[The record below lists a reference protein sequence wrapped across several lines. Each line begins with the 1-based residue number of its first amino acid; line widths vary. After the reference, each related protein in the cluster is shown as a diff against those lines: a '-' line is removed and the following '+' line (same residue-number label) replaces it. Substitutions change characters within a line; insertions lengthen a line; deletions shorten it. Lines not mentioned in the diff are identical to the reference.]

1 MHACNGGWSGDPWMV
16 VWSRGGC
23 LPTCLPPERFCFHSL
38 CGRLV
43 HEAAG
48 CPPHPLLLAA
58 PRARAPWTAGPSRG
72 RLWRICRPPAGILW
86 RGVVAARLIPAAGR
100 SLSEACKYIGRM
112 TPRLSQQGETMHF
125 QNSDSFPFLCR
136 SFWRALVQCRCGANL
151 SSSSSRRLPQGSLAS
166 LGSRPTSPAPI
177 CPTIT
182 MTASPAMA
190 ELNISQ
196 VMARCIGRMA
206 AAAAAAAR
214 TASRHAPEQR
224 PAFSDH
230 HPTSPRGRHKWQNAA
245 LTSGSRFEEA
255 NMRNTISLYLSDDL
269 PSSSGHAFNFICV
282 LIPLG

>member
-1 MHACNGGWSGDPWMV
+1 MGGVVILGWSCGPAVDVFLHACLQNDFASIHFVGALFTKLRVAPPPPPPSGRP
-16 VWSRGGC
+16 
-23 LPTCLPPERFCFHSL
+23 
-38 CGRLV
+38 
-43 HEAAG
+43 
-48 CPPHPLLLAA
+48 
-58 PRARAPWTAGPSRG
+58 PRARAVDSRSFT
-72 RLWRICRPPAGILW
+72 WRIVANLSSTCWHTVARCRGSQAH
-86 RGVVAARLIPAAGR
+86 PAAGR

-112 TPRLSQQGETMHF
+112 TPRLSQQGETMHL
-125 QNSDSFPFLCR
+125 QNTDSFPFLCR

-151 SSSSSRRLPQGSLAS
+151 SSSSSRRLPQGSLPS

-182 MTASPAMA
+182 ITASPAMA

-255 NMRNTISLYLSDDL
+255 NMRYTISLYLSDDL
-269 PSSSGHAFNFICV
+269 PSSSGHAFDFICV